1 MKHWTKEFW
10 TYLAIGLLL
19 GILVMCATSCRS
31 VKRTST
37 RADST
42 VVRSTKADET
52 YERQTVREYGT
63 YAPAATLTGN
73 YTPPASPL
81 VFVRPDVT
89 ADVLPAPGPPQ
100 TRKERRKAKRQGKVG
115 KPPQM
120 PYPAQSD
127 PVAFTPPVLL
137 RETITERGTKTA
149 TVNETKQVRTSA
161 KVSEKDYTQFIEVLK
176 IQFAFLI
183 VVLLIAALIWF
194 FVRRKRKDPG

>member
-42 VVRSTKADET
+42 VVRSTKADES
-52 YERQTVREYGT
+52 YERQTVREYGA
-63 YAPAATLTGN
+63 YAPDRTLTGN

-89 ADVLPAPGPPQ
+89 AQVLPAPGPPQ
-100 TRKERRKAKRQGKVG
+100 TRKERRRSRRTVGAKVE

-120 PYPAQSD
+120 PYPGL
-127 PVAFTPPVLL
+127 PVLL

-149 TVNETKQVRTSA
+149 TVNETKQVRTVA
-161 KVSEKDYTQFIEVLK
+161 KGSEKDYTQFIEVLK

-194 FVRRKRKDPG
+194 FVRPKRKDPG